1 MAIKRTWK
9 AVLAAR
15 ILAQIETTSISA
27 ILKKYDLENLYL
39 EMASRRFVWSSGLK
53 TWQAREP
60 FAGCETDKLNTPL
73 KVQVRVM
80 GADEVETTVSADA
93 IHAALEAAGFDIAT
107 HSPARSNH
115 SGNGARVYLEVLL

>member
-39 EMASRRFVWSSGLK
+39 EMAARRFVWSGKLK
-53 TWQAREP
+53 TWEARGL

-80 GADEVETTVSADA
+80 GSELVETEVGAKA
-93 IHAALEAAGFDIAT
+93 IRAALEAAGFDI
-107 HSPARSNH
+107 SSQLELCENH
-115 SGNGARVYLEVLL
+115 NGHGARVYLEVLL